1 MLVTMIVHMSGMMPV
16 MIQAGGCAISLSGI
30 RMARVQR
37 VHRLQVMVMIV
48 NVIQPAM
55 SPSIG
60 VGRRRF
66 TRNPGADMMMIHAGM
81 TGQATGRAAMMMAT
95 QRCRRQTA
103 VDVDHVSV
111 HRGRPAMV
119 HHARVGRRTA
129 QSTGSAVMIAGKGG
143 SRVMGET
150 SAGAQSMMTV
160 GRVYVIN
167 RSRDG
172 YRCWMMVSGRD
183 GTGLVDGA

>member
-1 MLVTMIVHMSGMMPV
+1 
-16 MIQAGGCAISLSGI
+16 
-30 RMARVQR
+30 
-37 VHRLQVMVMIV
+37 
-48 NVIQPAM
+48 
-55 SPSIG
+55 
-60 VGRRRF
+60 
-66 TRNPGADMMMIHAGM
+66 MMMIHAGM
-81 TGQATGRAAMMMAT
+81 TGQAAGRAAMMMTT

-103 VDVDHVSV
+103 VYVDHVSM

-150 SAGAQSMMTV
+150 SVGAESMMTV

-172 YRCWMMVSGRD
+172 YRCWMMVSGGD
-183 GTGLVDGA
+183 GAGLVDRAGAWNNDKVRFLLLRNYSRDNRC